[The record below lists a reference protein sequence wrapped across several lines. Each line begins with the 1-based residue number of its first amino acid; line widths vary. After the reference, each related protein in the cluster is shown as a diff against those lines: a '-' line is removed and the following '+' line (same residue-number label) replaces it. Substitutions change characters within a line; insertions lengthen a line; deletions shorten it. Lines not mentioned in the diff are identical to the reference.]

1 MNFSCVN
8 NATGAMEGFC
18 LLKSVEQKVTQ
29 KGLPYL
35 DLALVDT
42 DGEMAAKFWDY
53 RADAHGP
60 FAVNDL
66 VKVRGTVSVYNGQD
80 QFRVERMRRADER
93 DDVRMEDFVPSAPR
107 PGQEMF
113 DEIYAVARGFV
124 NADLR
129 RLVCAVLDER
139 REPLLYWPA
148 AFRLH
153 HAVRGGLL
161 WHIAGMLRLAQ
172 AVAAI
177 YPQLDAELLYAGVIL
192 HDIEKYSEF
201 EVAATGLAT
210 GYTLK
215 GNLVGHL
222 AGGAAYLA
230 QKGAALG
237 TPEELLVL
245 LQHMLISHHGDPAY
259 GAAIRPMFL
268 EAEVLSEIDLL
279 DARINQ
285 VSAALDGVQPG
296 EYTSKLWAL
305 DNRKFYK
312 PHLRWSSSAVP
323 QN

>member
-1 MNFSCVN
+1 MNFTCVN
-8 NATGAMEGFC
+8 NATGALEGFC
-18 LLKSVEQKVTQ
+18 LLKSVEQKTTQ

-35 DLALVDT
+35 DLALIDA
-42 DGEMAAKFWDY
+42 DGEIIAKFWDY
-53 RADAHGP
+53 RPEAHGP
-60 FAVNDL
+60 FAANDL

-113 DEIYAVARGFV
+113 DEIYALAENFA
-124 NADLR
+124 NDDLR
-129 RLVCAVLDER
+129 RLVLSILDER
-139 REPLLYWPA
+139 RETLLYWPA
-148 AFRLH
+148 AYRLH
-153 HAVRGGLL
+153 HAVRAGLL
-161 WHIAGMLRLAQ
+161 WHTVSMLRIAQ
-172 AVAAI
+172 SIAAL
-177 YPQLDAELLYAGVIL
+177 YEQLNAELLYAGVIL
-192 HDIEKYSEF
+192 HDIEKYADF
-201 EVAATGLAT
+201 EVSATGLAT

-230 QKGAALG
+230 KKGAELD

-245 LQHMLISHHGDPAY
+245 LQHMLISHHGDPEF

-285 VSAALDGVQPG
+285 VSQALEGVQPG

-312 PHLRWSSSAVP
+312 PTL
-323 QN
+323 

>member
-1 MNFSCVN
+1 MNFTVVN
-8 NATGAMEGFC
+8 NATGAQEGYC
-18 LLKSVEQKVTQ
+18 LLKSVEQKTTQ

-35 DLALVDT
+35 DLALIDAE
-42 DGEMAAKFWDY
+42 GEIVAKFWDY
-53 RADAHGP
+53 RPEAHGP
-60 FAVNDL
+60 FAANDL

-113 DEIYAVARGFV
+113 DEIYALVEGFA
-124 NADLR
+124 NEDLR
-129 RLVCAVLDER
+129 RLLLAILDER
-139 REPLLYWPA
+139 REALLYWPA
-148 AFRLH
+148 AYRLH
-153 HAVRGGLL
+153 HAVRAGLL
-161 WHIAGMLRLAQ
+161 WHIASMLRLAQ
-172 AVAAI
+172 AIASQ
-177 YPQLDAELLYAGVIL
+177 YEQLNAELLYAGVIL
-192 HDIEKYSEF
+192 HDIEKYSDF

-222 AGGAAYLA
+222 AGGAAYLSL
-230 QKGAALG
+230 KGRELE
-237 TPEELLVL
+237 TPDELLIL
-245 LQHMLISHHGDPAY
+245 LQHMLISHHGDPEF

-285 VSAALDGVQPG
+285 VSAALEGVQPG

-312 PHLRWSSSAVP
+312 PILKP
-323 QN
+323 EG

>member
-1 MNFSCVN
+1 MNFECVN
-8 NATGAMEGFC
+8 NATGAQEGFC
-18 LLKSVEQKVTQ
+18 LLKSVEQKTTQ

-35 DLALVDT
+35 DLALIDA
-42 DGEMAAKFWDY
+42 DGEIGAKFWDY
-53 RADAHGP
+53 RPEAHGP
-60 FAVNDL
+60 FAANDL

-80 QFRVERMRRADER
+80 QFRVERMRRANDK
-93 DDVRMEDFVPSAPR
+93 DDVRMEDFVPSAPT
-107 PGQEMF
+107 PGEDMF
-113 DEIYAVARGFV
+113 AEIYAVVQGFA
-124 NADLR
+124 NEDLR
-129 RLVCAVLDER
+129 KLLLSILDER
-139 REPLLYWPA
+139 KESLLYWPA

-161 WHIAGMLRLAQ
+161 WHTLSILKLAQ
-172 AVAAI
+172 AATAL
-177 YPQLDAELLYAGVIL
+177 YPQLNAELLFAGVIL
-192 HDIEKYSEF
+192 HDIEKFSDF

-230 QKGAALG
+230 TKGLELN
-237 TPEELLVL
+237 TPEELLIL
-245 LQHMLISHHGDPAY
+245 LQHMLISHHGDPEF

-268 EAEVLSEIDLL
+268 EAEVLSELDLL

-285 VSAALDGVQPG
+285 VSCALDGVQPG

-312 PHLRWSSSAVP
+312 PTLDVSP
-323 QN
+323 QEDA

>member
-1 MNFSCVN
+1 MNFTCVN

-18 LLKSVEQKVTQ
+18 LLKSVEQKTTQ

-35 DLALVDT
+35 DLALIDA
-42 DGEMAAKFWDY
+42 DGEIGAKFWDY
-53 RADAHGP
+53 RPEAHGP
-60 FAVNDL
+60 FAANDL

-93 DDVRMEDFVPSAPR
+93 DDVRMEDFVPSAPM
-107 PGQEMF
+107 PGEEMF
-113 DEIYAVARGFV
+113 AEVHALTENFV
-124 NADLR
+124 NDDLR
-129 RLVCAVLDER
+129 RLLLSILDER
-139 REPLLYWPA
+139 RESLLYWPA

-153 HAVRGGLL
+153 HAVRAGLL
-161 WHIAGMLRLAQ
+161 WHIVSMLRLAQ
-172 AVAAI
+172 SVAAN
-177 YPQLDAELLYAGVIL
+177 YPQLNAELLYAGVIL
-192 HDIEKYSEF
+192 HDIEKYSDF

-222 AGGAAYLA
+222 AGGAAYLSF
-230 QKGAALG
+230 KGRELG
-237 TPEELLVL
+237 TPEELLIL
-245 LQHMLISHHGDPAY
+245 LQHMLISHHGDPEF

-268 EAEVLSEIDLL
+268 EAEVLSELDLL

-285 VSAALDGVQPG
+285 VSSALEGVQPG

-312 PHLRWSSSAVP
+312 PILKPEGEVG
-323 QN
+323 

>member
-1 MNFSCVN
+1 MNFTVVN
-8 NATGAMEGFC
+8 NATGAQEGFC
-18 LLKSVEQKVTQ
+18 LLKSVEQKTTQ

-35 DLALVDT
+35 DLALIDAE
-42 DGEMAAKFWDY
+42 GEIVAKFWDY
-53 RADAHGP
+53 RPEAHGQ
-60 FAVNDL
+60 FAANDL

-80 QFRVERMRRADER
+80 QFRVERMRRADDK

-113 DEIYAVARGFV
+113 DEIYTQVEGFV
-124 NADLR
+124 NQDLR
-129 RLVCAVLDER
+129 KLLISILDER
-139 REPLLYWPA
+139 REALLYWPA
-148 AFRLH
+148 AYRLH
-153 HAVRGGLL
+153 HAVRAGLL
-161 WHIAGMLRLAQ
+161 WHIVSMLRLAQ
-172 AVAAI
+172 SIAAL
-177 YPQLDAELLYAGVIL
+177 YSQLNAELLYAGVIL
-192 HDIEKYSEF
+192 HDIEKYSDF

-222 AGGAAYLA
+222 AGGAAYLSL
-230 QKGAALG
+230 KGQELE
-237 TPEELLVL
+237 TPDELLIL
-245 LQHMLISHHGDPAY
+245 LQHMLISHHGDPEF

-285 VSAALDGVQPG
+285 VSSALEGVQPG

-312 PHLRWSSSAVP
+312 PILKP
-323 QN
+323 EG